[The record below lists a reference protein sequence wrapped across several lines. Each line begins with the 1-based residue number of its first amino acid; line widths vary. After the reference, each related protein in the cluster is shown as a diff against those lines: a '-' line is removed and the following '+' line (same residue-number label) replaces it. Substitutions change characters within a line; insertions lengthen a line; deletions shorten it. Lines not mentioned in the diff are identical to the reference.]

1 MSLTERDIYERVAR
15 GEVSVEEAMRLLA
28 GLDAG
33 TGRTEELGDAPR
45 ASADTA
51 AGGDFE
57 ARVLRF
63 LEERLRRVLQLTGEL
78 PVDRGFMNLGASSAS
93 LLGATRELERELGVE
108 LFPTIFFEHG
118 NLAALAAYFTEHHAD
133 RMREL
138 VDTRPAA
145 PSVPREQ
152 VPAAPRL
159 PAPVLAPSSA
169 PARERGGRSPGPV
182 DIAIVGVSGRYPG
195 ARNVREFW
203 RVLAEGRD
211 CITEIPKDRWDH
223 SRYFAPDREKPY
235 GTYSKWGGFLDDVD
249 KFDALFFNISPRE
262 AELLDP
268 QERLFLET
276 AWGALEDAGYTRVGM
291 RRGGIRSEEVGVFVG
306 VMWSNYQLYGA
317 EDARLGRGPLPVSA
331 HWSIANR
338 VSYFF
343 DLQGPSMA
351 VDTACSSSLTALHLA
366 CESLRT
372 GDCRLA
378 IAGGVNLST
387 HPYKYLA
394 LSQGRFVSS
403 DGRCRSFG
411 AGGDGYVPGEGV
423 GAVVLRTLEDAE
435 RDGDHIYA
443 VIKGTAIN
451 HGGHANGFTVP
462 NPNAQ
467 AALIRRALER
477 SGVEPSTISY
487 IEAHGTGTA
496 LGDPIEIAGL
506 SQAFRE
512 HLAGRDV
519 FPIGSVKSN
528 IGHLESAAGIA
539 GLTKVLLQLE
549 HRTLVPSLHSTPAN
563 PHIDF
568 ASTPFQVVR
577 EAQEWRRPAR
587 SDGGEVPRRAAVSS
601 FGAGGSNGHVIVEEY
616 LGTRRS
622 VNAESGRR
630 ELVLLSAKDR
640 ERLREHAAQHLALL
654 SEAPPPL
661 VDLAYTLR
669 VAREAMP
676 ERLALLVRDHD
687 ELRAKLAAF
696 VERGELAEGVYA
708 GTETGAQ
715 ARLRGAD
722 AEDQA
727 YVRMLFDAGK
737 LERLASFWTSG
748 SEIDWSQLRASGGQR
763 VPLPTYPFARERHWL
778 EEVPGGAARVTP
790 EPRTDT
796 EASAVRPSC
805 LVREWHVSPLSGA
818 PVPLS
823 NRRLVILHDASAPE
837 SLRQAL
843 ATLVPEPLRVI
854 EVGRVSRAAASGR
867 PSLDRDDLDAG
878 LALARE
884 VLTRARDVEGVLDLC
899 DLTRADDGG
908 RVEYG
913 RIGFYQGAL
922 AERGAAPFLLLHV
935 TAGLL
940 SGETLAGA
948 PLHGLVTAI
957 AGEYRGVTARSID
970 VEHGD
975 LDPEHLFALLA
986 AEAARGA
993 ATSSDPLA
1001 DERQVRYRNG
1011 QREVPTLREVPL
1023 SPGLS
1028 VTSDRAYVVSGG
1040 TRGLGA
1046 AFARLLVE
1054 RGARRL
1060 ALLGAQAL
1068 PPRSEWARVAG
1079 EDSSDGQKV
1088 RAIQELEAR
1097 GATVLLYTGRITDR
1111 AALRRFF
1118 GEVRAKLGP
1127 VGGVLHCAGAV
1138 SDESPAFL
1146 HKTRRGFERVLE
1158 PKLEGTHVLADL
1170 LEDERPDFF
1179 VLFSSVSA
1187 VIPGLAVG
1195 LSDYALANAFLD
1207 RFAEVQHQ
1215 RGRTWFRSFNWPSFR
1230 DTGFGEATTDAYR
1243 KAGLATLT
1251 VEQGFAL
1258 LDGALG
1264 IAGAP
1269 VVLPCIGTPVLAPLA
1284 SEVSASVPTGRS
1296 TRPELLAAATL
1307 SDSAM
1312 HPLSGPSVPASR
1324 ERATPPASV
1333 ARATV
1338 SAGATQSRAEKRE
1351 QQTAAS
1357 RGDGRAAAYA
1367 ALVHI
1372 FSTELKLAP
1381 ERFRGDVRFEEY
1393 GADSVLIASAVKRIE
1408 KVVGAAFEPGLLLEH
1423 PTLDSLSSLIAERYP
1438 ASFAAAPPMA
1448 GAESATIAR
1457 PAGVPLA
1464 SGIGTPIR
1472 ATPAE
1477 AAHPSPA
1484 RGLPN
1489 TPALTDEPAGSVPV
1503 EVPHPARVSP
1513 ATSAAPG
1520 RSVAAEATVQSIPIA
1535 IVGIACRFPGA
1546 EDKDRFWDNLARG
1559 ECSIRE
1565 VPRERWESAR
1575 FYSPEPGPGRT
1586 NSKWGGFIDGI
1597 DLFDPAYFR
1606 IHESLAPLLDPL
1618 QRLML
1623 ETSLLATLDAGYSRD
1638 ELSNRRVGVY
1648 VGTRVGNYMSR
1659 VEQPEKATI
1668 VGIGQNFI
1676 GARISDYFNWR
1687 GNNVV
1692 IDSACSS
1699 SLVSVHLACQA
1710 LREREVDAALA
1721 GGVDILLDE
1730 VTYLTLSA
1738 AGALSPDG
1746 RCHTFDERANGF
1758 VPGEGVGALM
1768 LKRLDDALR
1777 DGDRVY
1783 AVIRGSAVNNDGRT
1797 MGITTPNME
1806 AQIEVIEAALA
1817 KSGLSP
1823 ADLSYVEAHGTG
1835 TMIGDPIELK
1845 ALATVFRRET
1855 DARGFCAVGSVKTN
1869 IGHLLSAA
1877 GVAGLVKLAL
1887 SLDRKLL
1894 PPTLHCERPNPR
1906 FAFDQSPFYVNR
1918 ELRPWEL
1925 ASGQRRRAG
1934 ISAFGFGGTNCHMIL
1949 EEHAG
1954 PYEPRRTPLPAPAFN
1969 KRSYLL
1975 PARRW
1980 NDTGVPIAAAPPP
1993 SNDAPLLRF
2002 EPLASVPGDAAPV
2015 LRFEPLVAERPD
2027 RFPSKGAKAP

>member
-15 GEVSVEEAMRLLA
+15 QQLSVEEAMELLA
-28 GLDAG
+28 RLDTEAG
-33 TGRTEELGDAPR
+33 RPEATADAPVAHL
-45 ASADTA
+45 ASDSMAEPLA
-51 AGGDFE
+51 L
-57 ARVLRF
+57 RVQRF
-63 LEERLRRVLQLTGEL
+63 LEALLRRVLRLPGEL
-78 PVDRGFMNLGASSAS
+78 AVDRGFMSLGATSAS

-108 LFPTIFFEHG
+108 LFPTLFFEYG
-118 NLAALAAYFTEHHAD
+118 TLEALATYFAENHAD

-138 VDTRPAA
+138 VGAPPVPVRAQAGHVAAPTSREPVPAEAPDVPGPGSQGLPQRPAA
-145 PSVPREQ
+145 APQAPAAEVQSARERPVPQPSPSVTR
-152 VPAAPRL
+152 AAP
-159 PAPVLAPSSA
+159 A
-169 PARERGGRSPGPV
+169 PARERAGRSSGPA
-182 DIAIVGVSGRYPG
+182 DIAIVGVSGRYPH
-195 ARNVREFW
+195 APNLRDFW
-203 RVLAEGRD
+203 RVLSEGRD
-211 CITEIPKDRWDH
+211 CITEIPKERWDH
-223 SRYFAPDREKPY
+223 SRYFDPDREKPH

-291 RRGGIRSEEVGVFVG
+291 RRGGLRPEEAGVFVG

-317 EDARLGRGPLPVSA
+317 EEARLGHGPLPTSA

-343 DLQGPSMA
+343 DLQGPSLA

-366 CESLRT
+366 CESLRS

-378 IAGGVNLST
+378 LAGGVNLST

-411 AGGDGYVPGEGV
+411 EGGDGYVPGEGV

-506 SQAFRE
+506 AQAFRE
-512 HLAGRDV
+512 HMPGTGV
-519 FPIGSVKSN
+519 CPIGSVKSN

-539 GLTKVLLQLE
+539 ALTKVLLQLE

-563 PHIDF
+563 PHIHF
-568 ASTPFQVVR
+568 ASTPFHVVR
-577 EAQEWRRPAR
+577 EPTEWRRPVRA
-587 SDGGEVPRRAAVSS
+587 DGVEVPRRAAVSS

-616 LGTRRS
+616 QEARRTAPAS
-622 VNAESGRR
+622 ARR
-630 ELVLLSAKDR
+630 ELVLLSAKNR
-640 ERLREHAAQHLALL
+640 ERLQEHAAHHLEML
-654 SEAPPPL
+654 SGNPPPL
-661 VDLAYTLR
+661 GDVAYTLQ

-687 ELRAKLAAF
+687 ELRAKLTAF

-708 GTETGAQ
+708 GSETSGLT
-715 ARLRGAD
+715 RLRASD

-727 YVRMLFDAGK
+727 YVRMLSEGEK
-737 LERLASFWTSG
+737 LDRLASFWTSG
-748 SEIDWSQLRASGGQR
+748 SEIDWALLRSHSGRR
-763 VPLPTYPFARERHWL
+763 VPLPTYPFARERYWI
-778 EEVPGGAARVTP
+778 EEVTKDASTA
-790 EPRTDT
+790 PRPFAG
-796 EASAVRPSC
+796 EMPPPRLC
-805 LVREWHVSPLSGA
+805 CHVREWRAAPLTGAVTPLSG
-818 PVPLS
+818 
-823 NRRLVILHDASAPE
+823 RRLVVLHDASAPE
-837 SLRQAL
+837 ALRHAL
-843 ATLVPEPLRVI
+843 ASLVPDRLRVI
-854 EVGRVSRAAASGR
+854 EVGRITRAASSGR
-867 PSLDRDDLDAG
+867 PALDRDDLGAG
-878 LALARE
+878 AALARE
-884 VLTRARDVEGVLDLC
+884 VLTHARDVEGVLDLC

-913 RIGFYQGAL
+913 RLGFYQGAL
-922 AERGAAPFLLLHV
+922 AERGTAPFLLLHV

-948 PLHGLVTAI
+948 PLQGLVTAI
-957 AGEYRGVTARSID
+957 AGEYRGVTTRSID
-970 VEHGD
+970 VERGD
-975 LDPEHLFALLA
+975 VAPESLFALLA
-986 AEAARGA
+986 AEAERTA
-993 ATSSDPLA
+993 ASASGSMT

-1011 QREVPTLREVPL
+1011 QRQALALREVPL
-1023 SPGLS
+1023 QPGLS
-1028 VTSDRAYVVSGG
+1028 VAADRAYVISGG

-1046 AFARLLVE
+1046 AFARMLVE
-1054 RGARRL
+1054 RGVRRL

-1088 RAIQELEAR
+1088 RAIRELEAR

-1111 AALRRFF
+1111 SALRRYFA
-1118 GEVRAKLGP
+1118 EVRTVLGP
-1127 VGGVLHCAGAV
+1127 IAGVLHCAGAV

-1146 HKTRRGFERVLE
+1146 HKTRGGFERVLE

-1187 VIPGLAVG
+1187 VIPSLAVG

-1207 RFAEVQHQ
+1207 RFAEYQHR

-1243 KAGLATLT
+1243 SAGLAALS

-1264 IAGAP
+1264 ITGAP
-1269 VVLPCIGTPVLAPLA
+1269 VVLPCIGTPVLTSEAAP
-1284 SEVSASVPTGRS
+1284 RI
-1296 TRPELLAAATL
+1296 
-1307 SDSAM
+1307 
-1312 HPLSGPSVPASR
+1312 
-1324 ERATPPASV
+1324 ASV
-1333 ARATV
+1333 ASPARTV
-1338 SAGATQSRAEKRE
+1338 PVSGASG
-1351 QQTAAS
+1351 S
-1357 RGDGRAAAYA
+1357 RAAAYE
-1367 ALVHI
+1367 ALVRI
-1372 FSTELKLAP
+1372 FSAELKLAP
-1381 ERFRGDVRFEEY
+1381 ERFKGDVRFEEY
-1393 GADSVLIASAVKRIE
+1393 GADSVLIASAVKQIE
-1408 KVVGAAFEPGLLLEH
+1408 KVIGAAFEPGFLLEH
-1423 PTLDSLSSLIAERYP
+1423 PTLDSLSALLVERHPERFTAAPNHASPPGGPVQVAPAAAARPFP
-1438 ASFAAAPPMA
+1438 AS
-1448 GAESATIAR
+1448 
-1457 PAGVPLA
+1457 A
-1464 SGIGTPIR
+1464 SPDRTM
-1472 ATPAE
+1472 
-1477 AAHPSPA
+1477 
-1484 RGLPN
+1484 
-1489 TPALTDEPAGSVPV
+1489 
-1503 EVPHPARVSP
+1503 
-1513 ATSAAPG
+1513 
-1520 RSVAAEATVQSIPIA
+1520 PIA
-1535 IVGIACRFPGA
+1535 IIGMACRFPGA
-1546 EDKDRFWDNLARG
+1546 PDKERFWDNLARG

-1565 VPRERWESAR
+1565 VPRERWDSAL

-1586 NSKWGGFIDGI
+1586 NSKWGGFVDGI

-1606 IHESLAPLLDPL
+1606 ISESLALQMDPL

-1623 ETSLLATLDAGYSRD
+1623 EASLLATLDAGYTRD
-1638 ELSNRRVGVY
+1638 ELSNHRVGVY

-1659 VEQPEKATI
+1659 IEQPEKGTI
-1668 VGIGQNFI
+1668 VGVGQNFI

-1687 GNNVV
+1687 GNNLV

-1710 LREREVDAALA
+1710 LREREIDAAVA
-1721 GGVDILLDE
+1721 GGVDVMLDE
-1730 VTYLTLSA
+1730 LTYLTLSA

-1746 RCHTFDERANGF
+1746 RCYTFDERANGF

-1806 AQIEVIEAALA
+1806 AQVEVIEAALA
-1817 KSGLSP
+1817 KSGLSA
-1823 ADLSYVEAHGTG
+1823 ADVSYVEAHGTG

-1845 ALATVFRRET
+1845 ALATVFRRAT
-1855 DARGFCAVGSVKTN
+1855 GARGFCAVGSVKTN
-1869 IGHLLSAA
+1869 LGHLLSAA
-1877 GVAGLVKLAL
+1877 GVAGLVKTAL

-1894 PPTLHCERPNPR
+1894 PPTLHCDRPNPR
-1906 FAFDQSPFYVNR
+1906 FAFNESPFYVNR
-1918 ELRPWEL
+1918 ELRPW
-1925 ASGQRRRAG
+1925 ASISGQLRRAG
-1934 ISAFGFGGTNCHMIL
+1934 ISAFGFGGTNCHMVL
-1949 EEHAG
+1949 EEHVG
-1954 PYEPRRTPLPAPAFN
+1954 PYEPRRTPLPAPVFN
-1969 KRSYLL
+1969 KRSFLL
-1975 PARRW
+1975 PARRR
-1980 NDTGVPIAAAPPP
+1980 NDAGVPIAAAPAP
-1993 SNDAPLLRF
+1993 SPEAPLLRF
-2002 EPLASVPGDAAPV
+2002 EPLASAPGEAAPV
-2015 LRFEPLVAERPD
+2015 LRFEPLVTERPG
-2027 RFPSKGAKAP
+2027 RSPSTGAKAP

>member
-1 MSLTERDIYERVAR
+1 MRLTERDIYERVAR
-15 GEVSVEEAMRLLA
+15 QELSVEAALELLSELDKGAEHPEPPGAMAEEAFDVRI
-28 GLDAG
+28 
-33 TGRTEELGDAPR
+33 R
-45 ASADTA
+45 
-51 AGGDFE
+51 
-57 ARVLRF
+57 RF
-63 LEERLRRVLQLTGEL
+63 LEERLRRVLQLTGEI
-78 PVDRGFMNLGASSAS
+78 PAERGFMNLGASSAS
-93 LLGATRELERELGVE
+93 LLGATKELERELGIE
-108 LFPTIFFEHG
+108 LFPTLFFEHG
-118 NLAALAAYFTEHHAD
+118 NLAALATYFAENHAD
-133 RMREL
+133 RLREL
-138 VDTRPAA
+138 VDAR
-145 PSVPREQ
+145 
-152 VPAAPRL
+152 
-159 PAPVLAPSSA
+159 PAPVRAQPERTAAPPA
-169 PARERGGRSPGPV
+169 PPPPPPRAPRATPARSHRASGSS

-195 ARNVREFW
+195 ARHLRDFW

-211 CITEIPKDRWDH
+211 CITEVPRDRWDH
-223 SRYFAPDREKPY
+223 SRYFDPDREKPG

-249 KFDALFFNISPRE
+249 KFDPLFFNISPRE
-262 AELLDP
+262 AELMDP

-291 RRGGIRSEEVGVFVG
+291 RRGGIRPEEAGVFVG

-317 EDARLGRGPLPVSA
+317 EEARLGHGPLPVSA
-331 HWSIANR
+331 YWAIANR

-343 DLQGPSMA
+343 DFQGPSMA

-443 VIKGTAIN
+443 VIKGTAVN

-506 SQAFRE
+506 TQAFRE
-512 HLAGRDV
+512 HMPGTGIC
-519 FPIGSVKSN
+519 PIGSVKSN

-539 GLTKVLLQLE
+539 ALTKVLLQLE
-549 HRTLVPSLHSTPAN
+549 HGTLVPSLHSTPAN

-568 ASTPFQVVR
+568 SSTPFQVVR
-577 EAQEWRRPAR
+577 ESLEWRRPVLA
-587 SDGGEVPRRAAVSS
+587 DGEEVPRRAAVSS
-601 FGAGGSNGHVIVEEY
+601 FGAGGSNGHVIIEEY
-616 LGTRRS
+616 LGARRS
-622 VNAESGRR
+622 VVPTQASR
-630 ELVLLSAKDR
+630 ELVLLSAKNR
-640 ERLREHAAQHLALL
+640 ERLRELAAHHLELL
-654 SEAPPPL
+654 AGNPPPL
-661 VDLAYTLR
+661 GDVAYTLQ

-687 ELRAKLAAF
+687 ELRAKLSAF
-696 VERGELAEGVYA
+696 AERGELAEGVYTGA
-708 GTETGAQ
+708 ETGGPV
-715 ARLRGAD
+715 RLRGAD

-727 YVRMLFDAGK
+727 YVRMLFTAGK
-737 LERLASFWTSG
+737 LDRLASFWTSG
-748 SEIDWSQLRASGGQR
+748 SEIDWSQLRSNQGRR
-763 VPLPTYPFARERHWL
+763 VPLPTYPFARERYWI
-778 EEVPGGAARVTP
+778 EEVRAAPAAEAAPRLSCLAREWRPAPLTGAA
-790 EPRTDT
+790 
-796 EASAVRPSC
+796 A
-805 LVREWHVSPLSGA
+805 PLSG
-818 PVPLS
+818 
-823 NRRLVILHDASAPE
+823 RRLVVLHDASAPE
-837 SLRQAL
+837 ALRRAI
-843 ATLVPEPLRVI
+843 ATLVPDRLRVI
-854 EVGRVSRAAASGR
+854 EVGRITRPASSGR
-867 PSLDRDDLDAG
+867 PALDRDDLDAG
-878 LALARE
+878 AALARE

-957 AGEYRGVTARSID
+957 AGEYRGLTARSID
-970 VEHGD
+970 VERGD
-975 LDPEHLFALLA
+975 FDPARLFALLA
-986 AEAARGA
+986 DEASQVTPSATGAMTDARQA
-993 ATSSDPLA
+993 
-1001 DERQVRYRNG
+1001 RYRNG
-1011 QREVPTLREVPL
+1011 QRELPTLREVPL
-1023 SPGLS
+1023 APGLS
-1028 VTSDRAYVVSGG
+1028 VAPDRAYVISGG

-1046 AFARLLVE
+1046 AFARLLVG

-1068 PPRSEWARVAG
+1068 PPRSEWARIAG

-1111 AALRRFF
+1111 SALRRFF
-1118 GEVRAKLGP
+1118 GEVRTSLGP
-1127 VGGVLHCAGAV
+1127 IAGVLHCAGAV

-1187 VIPGLAVG
+1187 VVPSLAVG

-1207 RFAEVQHQ
+1207 RFAEAQHR

-1230 DTGFGEATTDAYR
+1230 DTGFGEAATDAYR
-1243 KAGLATLT
+1243 SAGLAALT

-1264 IAGAP
+1264 VTGQP
-1269 VVLPCIGTPVLAPLA
+1269 VVLPCIGTPVLT
-1284 SEVSASVPTGRS
+1284 SAAHLG
-1296 TRPELLAAATL
+1296 AAVA
-1307 SDSAM
+1307 
-1312 HPLSGPSVPASR
+1312 
-1324 ERATPPASV
+1324 PPARPAKRDLPPPAPSLGGG
-1333 ARATV
+1333 
-1338 SAGATQSRAEKRE
+1338 AG
-1351 QQTAAS
+1351 
-1357 RGDGRAAAYA
+1357 GGRAAAYE
-1367 ALVHI
+1367 ALVRI
-1372 FSTELKLAP
+1372 FSAELKLAP

-1393 GADSVLIASAVKRIE
+1393 GADSVLIASAVKQIE
-1408 KVVGAAFEPGLLLEH
+1408 KVIGAAFEPGFLLEH
-1423 PTLDSLSSLIAERYP
+1423 PTLDSLSALLVERHP
-1438 ASFAAAPPMA
+1438 ERFAAAPVSQPPPGEA
-1448 GAESATIAR
+1448 PRVA
-1457 PAGVPLA
+1457 
-1464 SGIGTPIR
+1464 
-1472 ATPAE
+1472 PAE
-1477 AAHPSPA
+1477 APRPPSAQVLPGSTASAPAPVPSSGMAPA
-1484 RGLPN
+1484 R
-1489 TPALTDEPAGSVPV
+1489 TA
-1503 EVPHPARVSP
+1503 
-1513 ATSAAPG
+1513 
-1520 RSVAAEATVQSIPIA
+1520 PIA
-1535 IVGIACRFPGA
+1535 IVGMACRFPGA
-1546 EDKDRFWDNLARG
+1546 PDKDRFWDNLARG
-1559 ECSIRE
+1559 ECAIRE
-1565 VPRERWESAR
+1565 VPRERWDPAL

-1586 NSKWGGFIDGI
+1586 NSKWGGFVDGI

-1606 IHESLAPLLDPL
+1606 ISEPLAAQLDPL

-1623 ETSLLATLDAGYSRD
+1623 ETSLLATLDAGYTRD

-1659 VEQPEKATI
+1659 VEQPEKSTI
-1668 VGIGQNFI
+1668 VGVGQNFI

-1687 GNNVV
+1687 GNNLV

-1710 LREREVDAALA
+1710 LREGEIDAAVA
-1721 GGVDILLDE
+1721 GGVDLMLDE
-1730 VTYLTLSA
+1730 LTYLTLSA

-1758 VPGEGVGALM
+1758 VPGEGAGALM

-1777 DGDRVY
+1777 DGDRIH

-1806 AQIEVIEAALA
+1806 AQVEVIEAALA
-1817 KSGLSP
+1817 KSGLSA

-1845 ALATVFRRET
+1845 ALATVFRKAT

-1877 GVAGLVKLAL
+1877 GVAGLVKTAL

-1894 PPTLHCERPNPR
+1894 PPTLHCDRPNPR
-1906 FAFDQSPFYVNR
+1906 FAFDQSPFFVNR
-1918 ELRPWEL
+1918 ELRPWDI

-1949 EEHAG
+1949 EEHVG
-1954 PYEPRRTPLPAPAFN
+1954 TSEPRRSPLPAPAFA
-1969 KRSYLL
+1969 KRSFLL
-1975 PARRW
+1975 PARRRS
-1980 NDTGVPIAAAPPP
+1980 DAAVPIAA
-1993 SNDAPLLRF
+1993 APLLRF
-2002 EPLASVPGDAAPV
+2002 EPLASIPGEDAPV
-2015 LRFEPLVAERPD
+2015 LRFEPLVTEQPG
-2027 RFPSKGAKAP
+2027 RFPSTGAKAP

>member
-1 MSLTERDIYERVAR
+1 MRLTERDIYERVAR
-15 GEVSVEEAMRLLA
+15 QELSVEEAMELLA
-28 GLDAG
+28 ELDTG
-33 TGRTEELGDAPR
+33 TASPPESR
-45 ASADTA
+45 AHTA
-51 AGGDFE
+51 SEPFE
-57 ARVLRF
+57 VRVRGF
-63 LEERLRRVLQLTGEL
+63 LEGRLRRVLQLSGEI
-78 PVDRGFMNLGASSAS
+78 PMDRGFMNLGASSAS

-118 NLAALAAYFTEHHAD
+118 NLEALATYFAENHAD
-133 RMREL
+133 RLREL
-138 VDTRPAA
+138 LDARPVSMPAPAERAIPTPPPAEPRQQAPTPRAPRAA
-145 PSVPREQ
+145 P
-152 VPAAPRL
+152 
-159 PAPVLAPSSA
+159 APS
-169 PARERGGRSPGPV
+169 RERASRSSGPA
-182 DIAIVGVSGRYPG
+182 DIAIVGVSGRYPS
-195 ARNVREFW
+195 ARNLRDFW

-211 CITEIPKDRWDH
+211 CITEIPRDRWDH
-223 SRYFAPDREKPY
+223 SRYFDPDREKP
-235 GTYSKWGGFLDDVD
+235 GGAYSKWGGFLDDVD

-291 RRGGIRSEEVGVFVG
+291 RRGGLRPEEAGVFVG

-317 EDARLGRGPLPVSA
+317 EEARLGRGPLPVSA

-343 DLQGPSMA
+343 DLQGPSLA

-366 CESLRT
+366 CESLRS

-378 IAGGVNLST
+378 LAGGVNLST

-411 AGGDGYVPGEGV
+411 EGGDGYVPGEGV

-477 SGVEPSTISY
+477 SGIEPSTISY

-506 SQAFRE
+506 AQAFRE
-512 HLAGRDV
+512 HMPGTGV
-519 FPIGSVKSN
+519 CPIGSVKSN

-539 GLTKVLLQLE
+539 ALTKVLLQLE

-568 ASTPFQVVR
+568 ASTPFHVVR
-577 EAQEWRRPAR
+577 EPMEWRRPVRA
-587 SDGGEVPRRAAVSS
+587 DGEEVPRRAAVSS
-601 FGAGGSNGHVIVEEY
+601 FGAGGSNGHVILEEY
-616 LGTRRS
+616 VEARS
-622 VNAESGRR
+622 VAPASARR
-630 ELVLLSAKDR
+630 ELVLLSAKNR
-640 ERLREHAAQHLALL
+640 ERLREHAAHHLERL
-654 SEAPPPL
+654 SENPPPL
-661 VDLAYTLR
+661 GDVAYTLQ

-676 ERLALLVRDHD
+676 ERLALLVRDAD
-687 ELRAKLAAF
+687 ELRAKLTAF
-696 VERGELAEGVYA
+696 VERGELGEGVHA
-708 GTETGAQ
+708 GSETSNSP
-715 ARLRGAD
+715 RLRGSD

-727 YVRMLFDAGK
+727 YVRMLFEGGK
-737 LERLASFWTSG
+737 LDRLASFWTSG
-748 SEIDWSQLRASGGQR
+748 SEIDWGQLRANDGRR
-763 VPLPTYPFARERHWL
+763 VPLPTYPFARERYWI
-778 EEVPGGAARVTP
+778 EEVEKDESQVRPAPRP
-790 EPRTDT
+790 EADVPI
-796 EASAVRPSC
+796 ARPSC
-805 LVREWHVSPLSGA
+805 HARDWRAAPLPGASPPLSA
-818 PVPLS
+818 
-823 NRRLVILHDASAPE
+823 RRLVILHDASAPE
-837 SLRQAL
+837 SLRHAI
-843 ATLVPEPLRVI
+843 ATLVPDRLRII
-854 EVGRVSRAAASGR
+854 EVGRINRAAASGR
-867 PSLDRDDLDAG
+867 PALDRDDLDAG
-878 LALARE
+878 AALARE
-884 VLTRARDVEGVLDLC
+884 VLTSVRDVAGVLDLC

-970 VEHGD
+970 VERGD
-975 LDPEHLFALLA
+975 IAPESLFALLA
-986 AEAARGA
+986 SEAERIAPGATGLATAGRQVTTGADPSATAKGSLSDERHIATNAARA
-993 ATSSDPLA
+993 ATTAASPT
-1001 DERQVRYRNG
+1001 DERQVRYRSG
-1011 QREVPTLREVPL
+1011 QRQVPALREVTL
-1023 SPGLS
+1023 KPGLS
-1028 VTSDRAYVVSGG
+1028 VAADRAYVISGG

-1046 AFARLLVE
+1046 AFARFLIE

-1111 AALRRFF
+1111 AALRRYFA
-1118 GEVRAKLGP
+1118 EVRTSLGP
-1127 VGGVLHCAGAV
+1127 IAGVLHCAGAV

-1187 VIPGLAVG
+1187 VVPSLAVG
-1195 LSDYALANAFLD
+1195 LSDYALANSFLD
-1207 RFAEVQHQ
+1207 RFAEYQH
-1215 RGRTWFRSFNWPSFR
+1215 RHGRTWFRSFNWPSFR
-1230 DTGFGEATTDAYR
+1230 DTGFGETTTDAYR
-1243 KAGLATLT
+1243 SAGLAALS

-1264 IAGAP
+1264 ITGEP
-1269 VVLPCIGTPVLAPLA
+1269 VVLPSIGTPVLTSEAPPRA
-1284 SEVSASVPTGRS
+1284 V
-1296 TRPELLAAATL
+1296 AAA
-1307 SDSAM
+1307 
-1312 HPLSGPSVPASR
+1312 
-1324 ERATPPASV
+1324 PPARS
-1333 ARATV
+1333 ATV
-1338 SAGATQSRAEKRE
+1338 
-1351 QQTAAS
+1351 AS
-1357 RGDGRAAAYA
+1357 GTGGSRAAAYE
-1367 ALVHI
+1367 ALVRI
-1372 FSTELKLAP
+1372 FSAELKLAP

-1393 GADSVLIASAVKRIE
+1393 GADSVLIASAVKQIE
-1408 KVVGAAFEPGLLLEH
+1408 KVIGAAFEPGFLLEH
-1423 PTLDSLSSLIAERYP
+1423 PTLDSLSALLVERHP
-1438 ASFAAAPPMA
+1438 ERFTAAPHAPP
-1448 GAESATIAR
+1448 EEPPRTVPVSAPR
-1457 PAGVPLA
+1457 PAPAQVPV
-1464 SGIGTPIR
+1464 R
-1472 ATPAE
+1472 AVESPA
-1477 AAHPSPA
+1477 PSPSA
-1484 RGLPN
+1484 
-1489 TPALTDEPAGSVPV
+1489 
-1503 EVPHPARVSP
+1503 SP
-1513 ATSAAPG
+1513 D
-1520 RSVAAEATVQSIPIA
+1520 RTVPIA
-1535 IVGIACRFPGA
+1535 IVGMACRFPGA
-1546 EDKDRFWDNLARG
+1546 PDKERFWDNLARG
-1559 ECSIRE
+1559 ECAIRE
-1565 VPRERWESAR
+1565 VPRERWDPAL
-1575 FYSPEPGPGRT
+1575 FYSAEPGPGRT
-1586 NSKWGGFIDGI
+1586 NSKWGGFVDGI

-1606 IHESLAPLLDPL
+1606 INESLALQMDPL

-1623 ETSLLATLDAGYSRD
+1623 ETSLLATLDAGYTRD

-1659 VEQPEKATI
+1659 IEQPEKGTI
-1668 VGIGQNFI
+1668 VGVGQNFI

-1710 LREREVDAALA
+1710 LREREIDAAVA
-1721 GGVDILLDE
+1721 GGVDVMLDE
-1730 VTYLTLSA
+1730 LTYLTLSA

-1746 RCHTFDERANGF
+1746 RCYTFDERANGF

-1777 DGDRVY
+1777 DGDRIQ

-1806 AQIEVIEAALA
+1806 AQVEVIEAALA
-1817 KSGLSP
+1817 KSGLSA
-1823 ADLSYVEAHGTG
+1823 ADVSYVEAHGTG

-1845 ALATVFRRET
+1845 ALATVFRRATE
-1855 DARGFCAVGSVKTN
+1855 ARGFCAVGSVKTN
-1869 IGHLLSAA
+1869 LGHLLSAA
-1877 GVAGLVKLAL
+1877 GIAGLVKTAL
-1887 SLDRKLL
+1887 SLDRKQL
-1894 PPTLHCERPNPR
+1894 PPTLHCDRPNPR

-1918 ELRPWEL
+1918 ELRPWTL
-1925 ASGQRRRAG
+1925 PTGQLRRAG
-1934 ISAFGFGGTNCHMIL
+1934 ISAFGFGGTNCHMVL
-1949 EEHAG
+1949 EEHVA
-1954 PYEPRRTPLPAPAFN
+1954 PYEPRRTPLPPPAFN
-1969 KRSYLL
+1969 KRSFLL
-1975 PARRW
+1975 PARRR
-1980 NDTGVPIAAAPPP
+1980 NDAGVPLAAAPAP
-1993 SNDAPLLRF
+1993 SHEAPLLRF
-2002 EPLASVPGDAAPV
+2002 EPLSSAPGDAAPV
-2015 LRFEPLVAERPD
+2015 LRFEPLVTERPG
-2027 RFPSKGAKAP
+2027 RLPSTGAKAP